1 VCIVSIMSKSKTSR
15 WGGSADLRAVFF
27 RFLVICVLV
36 VPVSYG
42 QRVSD
47 EERALR
53 DELQDVYR
61 SWAAAMRAKDYPV
74 WAKCSTS
81 WLKVEVE
88 NQIRSQKMQFPRAL
102 FESPMAAP
110 QVARLRFV
118 RAKAV
123 GNEAQLMYFGRVELE
138 EGGGGDMPENLLVI
152 WFGKE
157 QGTWRVGRVQVIDLD
172 SLPIVRRNIKGF
184 RYEAL
189 DQPELVVDGKVPA
202 TPKRAPKADYIA
214 KLFAISLNEQAKISI
229 NGGASDHEF
238 KANRSAQVVIGGLK
252 RGKNTIRLDVSKLLG
267 DDKPRDTVDDR
278 APFVV
283 RLYLMPDEPQRQLP
297 VIVWRYEPE
306 DGKAPTEPITE
317 TFVVDD
323 EMLQQR
329 YRKLDE

>member
-1 VCIVSIMSKSKTSR
+1 M
-15 WGGSADLRAVFF
+15 
-27 RFLVICVLV
+27 
-36 VPVSYG
+36 SYG

-47 EERALR
+47 GERALR
-53 DELQDVYR
+53 DELQGVYR
-61 SWAAAMRAKDYPV
+61 SWAEAMRNRDYAA

-123 GNEAQLMYFGRVELE
+123 GNEAQLVYFGRVEVGGD
-138 EGGGGDMPENLLVI
+138 GGGEMPENLLVI

-157 QGTWRVGRVQVIDLD
+157 QGAWRVGRVQVIDLD
-172 SLPIVRRNIKGF
+172 PLPIVRRNIKGF

-189 DQPELVVDGKVPA
+189 DEPELVVDGKLPE
-202 TPKRAPKADYIA
+202 TPKPVPQPDYVA
-214 KLFAISLNEQAKISI
+214 KIFAISLNEQAKISI
-229 NGGASDHEF
+229 NGGVSDHEF
-238 KANRSAQVVIGGLK
+238 KANRSAEVVLGGLK
-252 RGKNTIRLDVSKLLG
+252 RGENTLRLDVSKLEG
-267 DDKPRDTVDDR
+267 EDKPRDNVDDR

-283 RLYLMPDEPQRQLP
+283 RLYLMPDDPQRQLP
-297 VIVWRYEPE
+297 VIAWRYEPE
-306 DGKAPTEPITE
+306 DGKAPTEPIVE

-323 EMLQQR
+323 AMLQQR
-329 YRKLDE
+329 FRKLEGN